1 MKEVSFSNS
10 CTPVLNNCVW
20 CLILFYIDPL
30 FAVPGVCTGLQ
41 GRHPYVVWNPPEEPN
56 GVITGYRLRFTRSS
70 TTRTVTTNNDQTYYV
85 IQSSDIPWT
94 SGSFSVTVS
103 ILHIQCLD

>member
-1 MKEVSFSNS
+1 MVPHF
-10 CTPVLNNCVW
+10 
-20 CLILFYIDPL
+20 DPL

-41 GRHPYVVWNPPEEPN
+41 GRYPYVVWNPPEEPN

-70 TTRTVTTNNDQTYYV
+70 TTRTITTNNDQTYYV

-103 ILHIQCLD
+103 IFHIHAVLGLRLFLLF